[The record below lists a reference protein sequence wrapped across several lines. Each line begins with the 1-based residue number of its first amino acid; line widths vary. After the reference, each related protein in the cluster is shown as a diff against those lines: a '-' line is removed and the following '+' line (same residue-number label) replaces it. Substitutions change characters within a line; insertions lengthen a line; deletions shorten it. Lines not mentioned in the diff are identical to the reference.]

1 MISRRQVALGS
12 ALCLGMLSA
21 SAGPAGAEL
30 VYLTSGRMLSVRGH
44 RSEGGSTVLFL
55 RAGGELKCDS
65 ALIARIEPDEVPYP
79 EPEETV
85 AQDANEPRALL
96 PSVPFSDLIDNLAAT
111 HGVDPR
117 LVRAVIQVE
126 SGYQPRARS
135 RKGAVGLMQVMPA
148 TGRRYGAGN
157 LFDPRTNLDAG
168 IRHLKSLLQKF
179 ELTLALAA
187 YNAGEEAVRRFNG
200 VPPYRE
206 TRSYVSRILSLV
218 KRGVP
223 FSAGVAA
230 TLEKGT

>member
-1 MISRRQVALGS
+1 MMSRRQVAL
-12 ALCLGMLSA
+12 A
-21 SAGPAGAEL
+21 SAVCFGLLPASVAPASAEL
-30 VYLTSGRMLSVRGH
+30 VYLTSGRTLSVRGH
-44 RSEGGSTVLFL
+44 RSDGVSTVLFL

-65 ALIARIEPDEVPYP
+65 ALISRIEPDEVPYP
-79 EPEETV
+79 DPQESLAGEGSGPPAV
-85 AQDANEPRALL
+85 L
-96 PSVPFSDLIDNLAAT
+96 PSVPFSELIDDLAAT
-111 HGVDPR
+111 HGVDAR
-117 LVRAVIQVE
+117 LVRALVQVE

-135 RKGAVGLMQVMPA
+135 RKGALGLMQVMPA
-148 TGRRYGAGN
+148 TGRRYGADN

-218 KRGVP
+218 KP
-223 FSAGVAA
+223 
-230 TLEKGT
+230 

>member
-1 MISRRQVALGS
+1 MMSRRQVALAS
-12 ALCLGMLSA
+12 ALCLGLLPA
-21 SAGPAGAEL
+21 SAAPAAAEL
-30 VYLTSGRMLSVRGH
+30 VYLASGRTLSVRGH
-44 RSEGGSTVLFL
+44 RTEGESTVLFL
-55 RAGGELKCDS
+55 RAGGELRCDS

-79 EPEETV
+79 EPEEAV
-85 AQDANEPRALL
+85 AQDANAPQAPL

-117 LVRAVIQVE
+117 LVRAVVQVE
-126 SGYQPRARS
+126 SAYQPRARS
-135 RKGAVGLMQVMPA
+135 RKGALGLMQVMPA

-218 KRGVP
+218 KP
-223 FSAGVAA
+223 
-230 TLEKGT
+230 